1 MHELTSN
8 QDQLQRGRTF
18 DNPERLDLALL
29 LLLLLASVRCRSLA
43 MLPKVAD

>member
-8 QDQLQRGRTF
+8 QYQLQRGRTF
-18 DNPERLDLALL
+18 DNPERLGLA
-29 LLLLLASVRCRSLA
+29 LLLLLASVLCQSLA

>member
-8 QDQLQRGRTF
+8 QYQLQRGRTF
-18 DNPERLDLALL
+18 DNPERLGLAL
-29 LLLLLASVRCRSLA
+29 LLLLLASVLCRSLA